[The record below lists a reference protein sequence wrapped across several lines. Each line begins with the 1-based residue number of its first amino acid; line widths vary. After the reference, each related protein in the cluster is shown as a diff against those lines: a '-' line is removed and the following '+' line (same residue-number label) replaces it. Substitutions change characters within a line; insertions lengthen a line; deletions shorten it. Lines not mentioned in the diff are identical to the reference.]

1 MIKLTKIRLK
11 CGYENYTE
19 LIPHRILF
27 INRNLSICHLESIDY
42 FQSDSSCG
50 EAKGIGIHNSWFPRG
65 GCGLCLPVFMSVCL
79 SVCVCV
85 SFLDTLLQ
93 TVGWSLEA
101 EGRAAAAGPAAT
113 TDTDAVFV
121 LADSARVARRPS
133 PGIWAYG
140 TSSAL
145 LYSTWKLYSWWWVW
159 IEMGNIPYYG
169 DFEGQYLGM

>member
-1 MIKLTKIRLK
+1 MKT
-11 CGYENYTE
+11 
-19 LIPHRILF
+19 IL
-27 INRNLSICHLESIDY
+27 
-42 FQSDSSCG
+42 
-50 EAKGIGIHNSWFPRG
+50 SWFPIGFYSSIEIYRFVTWNQSITFSPIRLAG
-65 GCGLCLPVFMSVCL
+65 RQKELGFIIHDSLEEAVVCVCLSLCLSVCL

-145 LYSTWKLYSWWWVW
+145 LYSTWKLYSWWSVW